1 MVSPDAFAG
10 IGGYFYLI
18 IGGFCLS
25 SAALAYWYY
34 VETASLSLEEIATAF
49 GDKAFVD
56 NDEEVMAQATGD
68 KASIQ
73 AVKA

>member
-34 VETASLSLEEIATAF
+34 VETSGHTLEEIAIAF

-56 NDEEVMAQATGD
+56 NDEEVMGQASVD
-68 KASIQ
+68 KARFQ